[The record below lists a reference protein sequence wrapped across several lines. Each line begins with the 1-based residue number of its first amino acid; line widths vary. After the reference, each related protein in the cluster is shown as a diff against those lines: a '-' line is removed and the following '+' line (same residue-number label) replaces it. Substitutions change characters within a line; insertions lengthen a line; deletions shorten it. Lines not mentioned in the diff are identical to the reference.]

1 MLTWLNCSDTFPRW
15 TWRIFY
21 EGIYEDG
28 ESVDWGTI
36 VRTTHWHLS
45 GVLEIERLFLCNVKL
60 LTATMFNDNLIF
72 IYMSPKPISS

>member
-1 MLTWLNCSDTFPRW
+1 MLTWLNCSDTYPRW
-15 TWRIFY
+15 TWRIFN
-21 EGIYEDG
+21 EGVYEDG
-28 ESVDWGTI
+28 ESVDWWTI